1 MLEDLALS
9 LNKTLYIEPYSLY
22 IHKLHAKKHV
32 LPKKYI
38 NMYIFIQFTIH
49 ETLHWTIL
57 HLYVH
62 LYTTKTKALSDYK
75 CNLICTRDIN
85 VYACMKEK

>member
-1 MLEDLALS
+1 
-9 LNKTLYIEPYSLY
+9 
-22 IHKLHAKKHV
+22 
-32 LPKKYI
+32 
-38 NMYIFIQFTIH
+38 MYIFIQFTIH